1 MWVVMKG
8 KIMKYP
14 LIIFL
19 GLFLSFSVGA
29 NEKASYLLSLIDS
42 ELTEVKR
49 LNKQIGAKDP
59 EILLRLAE
67 LYLEKARVIK
77 EVENQKFLSYSPK
90 KRRKIKKTKFF
101 KRSNSYF
108 VKAQKV
114 SYFILKRFRRFSQKS
129 DVYYILGFNAKEFKK
144 TSKAKSFFSKV
155 L

>member
-1 MWVVMKG
+1 M
-8 KIMKYP
+8 
-14 LIIFL
+14 
-19 GLFLSFSVGA
+19 
-29 NEKASYLLSLIDS
+29 
-42 ELTEVKR
+42 KR

-90 KRRKIKKTKFF
+90 KRRRIKKEKFF

-108 VKAQKV
+108 VRVQKV
-114 SYFILKRFRRFSQKS
+114 SYFILKKFRRFSQKS

-144 TSKAKSFFSKV
+144 ISKAKPFF
-155 L
+155 